1 MAPSARAHEYSQWVA
16 NELVP
21 AIDAR
26 YRTRTSPDA
35 RAVLG
40 WSLGALNAF
49 NLGWQYPELFGRIG
63 AFSPSLWLS
72 ADNSDA
78 DAVQRTR
85 LAQAMVDRSQA
96 RTGLKLFFAV
106 GSAEETDDRDGDGS
120 FDAFDDTRDLIA
132 GYGTADAPKARGLAQ
147 LGYSIN
153 LDHAARATRAD
164 VALLLLEGG
173 EHNQASWARML
184 PVFLKWAYAIRAPAL
199 DATGRV
205 DSYQEFPSEHVA
217 ARNVDVWLP
226 PGYGQDASKRYPVVY
241 LHDGQNLFDARLSYA
256 GVDWGVDE
264 TMTRLITEGGIRE
277 AIIVGIWSTPRRL
290 QEYMPRQPV
299 SADTLVVG
307 VDNIAPLVAADIRSD
322 AYLRFLVEELKPAI
336 DADFR
341 TLPGRDDTVVM
352 GSSMG
357 GLISLY
363 AIAEYPGVFG
373 GAAGVST
380 HWPIGD
386 GIVLDWLAK
395 HLPDPD
401 THRLYFDHGTKTL
414 DAGYAPYQRRMDAAM
429 RSGGYVEGENWV
441 SRVFEGAEHNEAAW
455 RARVEVPLRFLLGE

>member
-1 MAPSARAHEYSQWVA
+1 MSLPAACAWSLATALLLAGCAHREPAAAAPPVAIPIAAQPVTIETLQLAAAAFAPDRVQVRVYLPPGYAAATGRYRVLYVNDGQDMDAVQLQPTLARLYARDAIGPVIVVAIHMLPDRMGSYGLSDRTAGRSLPANTRHGAVGTRAHEYSQWVA

-120 FDAFDDTRDLIA
+120 FDALDDTRDLIA
-132 GYGTADAPKARGLAQ
+132 GYGNADAPKARGLAQ

-184 PVFLKWAYAIRAPAL
+184 PAFLQWAYGRQGQ
-199 DATGRV
+199 AT
-205 DSYQEFPSEHVA
+205 
-217 ARNVDVWLP
+217 
-226 PGYGQDASKRYPVVY
+226 
-241 LHDGQNLFDARLSYA
+241 
-256 GVDWGVDE
+256 
-264 TMTRLITEGGIRE
+264 TR
-277 AIIVGIWSTPRRL
+277 
-290 QEYMPRQPV
+290 
-299 SADTLVVG
+299 
-307 VDNIAPLVAADIRSD
+307 
-322 AYLRFLVEELKPAI
+322 
-336 DADFR
+336 
-341 TLPGRDDTVVM
+341 
-352 GSSMG
+352 
-357 GLISLY
+357 
-363 AIAEYPGVFG
+363 
-373 GAAGVST
+373 
-380 HWPIGD
+380 
-386 GIVLDWLAK
+386 
-395 HLPDPD
+395 
-401 THRLYFDHGTKTL
+401 
-414 DAGYAPYQRRMDAAM
+414 
-429 RSGGYVEGENWV
+429 
-441 SRVFEGAEHNEAAW
+441 
-455 RARVEVPLRFLLGE
+455 